1 MKMHSFEDQVVLV
14 TGGARGMGRSHALAF
29 ARAGA
34 KVALC
39 DVAKTETLDA
49 YEMATDDDLR
59 ETVAAVEKL
68 GAACHWA
75 VVDVRRTEPLNAF
88 VRATIE
94 RFGRL
99 DVLCANA
106 GKTAF
111 GKCTE
116 LSDEAWEDVLA
127 VNLTGAFKSV
137 RAVLPQMIAQ
147 RYGRIVVIGS
157 SGARMGLAGESAYVA
172 AKWGLIGFIKS
183 VALEVATLGVTLN
196 AVCPTVVNTGLIHNP
211 AHYRLFRPDLPN
223 PKLDDVVG
231 EMRRQ
236 HPQGIAWIEPAEI
249 SAAVLYLASKETVHI
264 TGETLSLTAGLS
276 ALNVG

>member
-1 MKMHSFEDQVVLV
+1 MQSFENQVVLV
-14 TGGARGMGRSHALAF
+14 TGAARGMGRSHALAF

-39 DVAKTETLDA
+39 DIAKTEKLDSYA
-49 YEMATDDDLR
+49 MATSDDLR
-59 ETVAAVEKL
+59 ETVAAIEKL
-68 GAACHWA
+68 GAQCHWG
-75 VVDVRRTEPLNAF
+75 VVDVRHTAAVNSF
-88 VRATIE
+88 VAATVE

-111 GKCTE
+111 GQCTE
-116 LSDEAWEDVLA
+116 ISDDVWEDVLA

-137 RAVLPQMIAQ
+137 RAVLPQMIGQ

-157 SGARMGLAGESAYVA
+157 SGARMGLAGESAYTA

-183 VALEVATLGVTLN
+183 VALEVATTGVTLN
-196 AVCPTVVNTGLIHNP
+196 AVCPTVVNTGLIHNA

-223 PKLDDVVG
+223 PGLDDVTG

-236 HPQGIAWIEPAEI
+236 HPQGIAWIEPEEV
-249 SAAVLYLASKETVHI
+249 SAAVMYLASKEAAHI